1 MMILELGKE
10 IKMKVGTLT
19 WEYPPRVVGGIARH
33 CEGLAKALA
42 KQKHDVH
49 LFTLDF
55 PGSPDYEDV
64 NGVKIYRASTELG
77 HPNFLTWVLL
87 FNHFLSKKM
96 ADVTRSIDFDV
107 IHVHDWLAAF
117 SGISFK
123 HYLKKPMI
131 LTVHSTEVGRAQG
144 LHSPDSF
151 SINGIEWWSTYEAD
165 RVIVCSQSM
174 KNEICNHF
182 NLPENKVDI
191 IPNAINPEK
200 YQTFSDRGKVR
211 QRYGIGWG
219 EKLVL
224 CVGRLVPQK
233 GVEYFIRSIP
243 KIAKSFPEAKYI
255 IVGEGWSR
263 DLLEAEARASGYAH
277 NIRFTGFAPDKEVID
292 LMTSADVLVVPS
304 IYEPFGIVALEG
316 MATGVPVVAS
326 RVGGLAEVIDHDRNG
341 IFVYPR
347 SPDSIAWGI
356 GRVLS
361 DPDHSRWLTKNA
373 KEKLHK
379 AYSWEAVAMKTVEV
393 YKKVVE

>member
-1 MMILELGKE
+1 MGIPATGF
-10 IKMKVGTLT
+10 
-19 WEYPPRVVGGIARH
+19 VGGIARH
-33 CEGLAKALA
+33 CEGLARALV
-42 KQKHDVH
+42 QLNHEVH

-55 PGSPDYEDV
+55 PGAPSYEEMH
-64 NGVKIYRASTELG
+64 GVKVYRASTELG

-96 ADVTRSIDFDV
+96 ADASQKVDFDV
-107 IHVHDWLAAF
+107 MHIHDWLPAI

-123 HYLKKPMI
+123 HYLNKPMV
-131 LTVHSTEVGRAQG
+131 LPVHSTEVGRAQG

-151 SINGIEWWSTYEAD
+151 SINGIEWWSNYEAN

-174 KNEICNHF
+174 KDEICNHF
-182 NLPENKVDI
+182 NLPQSKVEV
-191 IPNAINPEK
+191 IPNAIDATQ
-200 YQTFSDRGKVR
+200 YHTDADRTEVR
-211 QRYGIGWG
+211 QRYGVGQN

-233 GVEYFIRSIP
+233 GMEYFIRAIP
-243 KIAKSFPEAKYI
+243 TIDKQFPEAKYV

-263 DLLEAEARASGYAH
+263 DILESEARITGL
-277 NIRFTGFAPDKEVID
+277 NNKIRFTGFLSDQAVID

-326 RVGGLAEVIDHDRNG
+326 NVGGLSEVIEHDRTG

-347 SPDSIAWGI
+347 SPESIAWGI
-356 GRVLS
+356 ERVLS
-361 DPDHSRWLTKNA
+361 DPDHAKRLAENA

-393 YKKVVE
+393 YKKVVQ

>member
-1 MMILELGKE
+1 
-10 IKMKVGTLT
+10 MKIGTLT

-33 CEGLAKALA
+33 CEGLGKALV

-55 PGSPDYEDV
+55 PGAPNYEEMDGIKV
-64 NGVKIYRASTELG
+64 YRASTELG
-77 HPNFLTWVLL
+77 HPNFLTWVLM
-87 FNHFLSKKM
+87 FNHFLSKRM
-96 ADVTRSIDFDV
+96 ADVTKTVDFDV
-107 IHVHDWLAAF
+107 MHVHDWLAAF

-123 HYLKKPMI
+123 HYLKKPI
-131 LTVHSTEVGRAQG
+131 VLTMHSTEVGRAQG

-151 SINGIEWWSTYEAD
+151 SINGIEWWATYEAD
-165 RVIVCSQSM
+165 RVIVCSHSM
-174 KNEICNHF
+174 KEEICNHF
-182 NLPENKVDI
+182 NLPREKVDI
-191 IPNAINPEK
+191 IPNAIDASNYEIPV
-200 YQTFSDRGKVR
+200 DRGAVR

-219 EKLVL
+219 EKLIL

-233 GVEYFIRSIP
+233 GVEYFIRAIP
-243 KIAKSFPEAKYI
+243 LIAKKYPEAKFI

-263 DLLEAEARASGYAH
+263 DLLEAEAQASGYA
-277 NIRFTGFAPDKEVID
+277 NKIAFTGFASDKQVIE

-326 RVGGLAEVIDHDRNG
+326 QVGGLAEVIDHDKTG
-341 IFVYPR
+341 VFVYPR
-347 SPDSIAWGI
+347 SPESLAWGI
-356 GRVLS
+356 DKVLS
-361 DPDHSRWLTKNA
+361 DPDHAKMLTKNA

>member
-1 MMILELGKE
+1 
-10 IKMKVGTLT
+10 MKVGTLT
-19 WEYPPRVVGGIARH
+19 WEFPPRVVGGIARH
-33 CEGLAKALA
+33 CEGLAKALV
-42 KQKHDVH
+42 KQNHDVH

-55 PGSPDYEDV
+55 PGSPDYEEMD
-64 NGVKIYRASTELG
+64 GVKVYRASTELG

-87 FNHFLSKKM
+87 FNHFLSKRM
-96 ADVTRSIDFDV
+96 ADTTKTVDFDV
-107 IHVHDWLAAF
+107 MHVHDWLAAF

-123 HYLKKPMI
+123 HYIKKPMV

-151 SINGIEWWSTYEAD
+151 SINGIEWWSTYEAN

-174 KNEICNHF
+174 KDEICNHF
-182 NLPENKVDI
+182 NIPEKKVDV
-191 IPNAINPEK
+191 IPNAIDPTK
-200 YQTFSDRGKVR
+200 YQTSADRGAVR
-211 QRYGIGWG
+211 QRYGVGWG
-219 EKLVL
+219 EKLIL

-233 GVEYFIRSIP
+233 GVEYFIRAIP
-243 KIAKSFPEAKYI
+243 AIAKSYPEAKYI

-263 DLLEAEARASGYAH
+263 DILEAEARASGHADK
-277 NIRFTGFAPDKEVID
+277 IKFTGFAPDKEVIE

-326 RVGGLAEVIDHDRNG
+326 NVGGLAEVIDHDRTG
-341 IFVYPR
+341 VFVYPR
-347 SPDSIAWGI
+347 SPESIAWGI
-356 GRVLS
+356 GKILS
-361 DPDHSRWLTKNA
+361 DPDHAKWLAKNA

-393 YKKVVE
+393 YRKVVE

>member
-1 MMILELGKE
+1 MNI
-10 IKMKVGTLT
+10 GTLT

-33 CEGLAKALA
+33 CEGLAKALV
-42 KQKHDVH
+42 KLNHKVH

-55 PGSPDYEDV
+55 PGTPNYEEID
-64 NGVKIYRASTELG
+64 GVKIYRASTELG
-77 HPNFLTWVLL
+77 HPNFLTWVLM
-87 FNHFLSKKM
+87 FNHFLSKRM
-96 ADVTRSIDFDV
+96 ADVTGKVNFDLM
-107 IHVHDWLAAF
+107 HVHDWLAAF

-123 HYLKKPMI
+123 HYLKKPMV
-131 LTVHSTEVGRAQG
+131 LTVHSTEIGRAQG

-151 SINGIEWWSTYEAD
+151 AINGIEWWATYESN
-165 RVIVCSQSM
+165 RVIVCSHSM
-174 KNEICNHF
+174 KDEICNHF
-182 NLPENKVDI
+182 NIPAEKVDV
-191 IPNAINPEK
+191 IPNAIDATK
-200 YQTFSDRGKVR
+200 YHSSSDRGLVR
-211 QRYGIGWG
+211 QRFGVGWG

-233 GVEYFIRSIP
+233 GIEYFIRAIP
-243 KIAKSFPEAKYI
+243 KIAQRFPEAKYI

-263 DLLEAEARASGYAH
+263 DILEAEARASGYAH
-277 NIRFTGFAPDKEVID
+277 KIKFTGFASDQDVIN
-292 LMTSADVLVVPS
+292 LMSSADVLVVPS

-326 RVGGLAEVIDHDRNG
+326 QVDGLAEIIDHERTG
-341 IFVYPR
+341 IFVFPR
-347 SPDSIAWGI
+347 SPESIAWGI

-361 DPDHSRWLTKNA
+361 DYDHAKWMVENA

>member
-1 MMILELGKE
+1 MVNRNME
-10 IKMKVGTLT
+10 VGTLT
-19 WEYPPRVVGGIARH
+19 WEFPPRVVGGIARH
-33 CEGLAKALA
+33 CEGLAQALV
-42 KQKHDVH
+42 KLGHDVH

-55 PGSPDYEDV
+55 PGSPEYEEME
-64 NGVKIYRASTELG
+64 GVKVYRASTELG

-96 ADVTRSIDFDV
+96 ADVTSKVDFDV
-107 IHVHDWLAAF
+107 MHVHDWLAAF
-117 SGISFK
+117 SGITFK
-123 HYLKKPMI
+123 HYTKKPMV
-131 LTVHSTEVGRAQG
+131 LTVHSTEIGRAQG

-151 SINGIEWWSTYEAD
+151 SINGIEWWSNYEAN

-174 KNEICNHF
+174 KDEICNHF
-182 NLPENKVDI
+182 NLPQNKVDV
-191 IPNAINPEK
+191 IPNAIDASK
-200 YQTFSDRGKVR
+200 YEIPVDRGAVR
-211 QRYGIGWG
+211 QRYGVGWG

-233 GVEYFIRSIP
+233 GVEYFIRAIP
-243 KIAKSFPEAKYI
+243 KIARRFPEAKYV

-263 DLLEAEARASGYAH
+263 DLLEGEARASGHADK
-277 NIRFTGFAPDKEVID
+277 IRFTGFASDIEVIN

-326 RVGGLAEVIDHDRNG
+326 QVGGLAEVIEHDKTG
-341 IFVYPR
+341 LFVYPR

-356 GRVLS
+356 GRILS
-361 DPDHSRWLTKNA
+361 DPDHARWIAENA

>member
-1 MMILELGKE
+1 
-10 IKMKVGTLT
+10 MKIGTLS
-19 WEYPPRVVGGIARH
+19 WEFPPRVVGGIARH
-33 CEGLAKALA
+33 CEGLAKA
-42 KQKHDVH
+42 QVQQGHDVH

-55 PGSPDYEDV
+55 PGSPEYEEMDGIKV
-64 NGVKIYRASTELG
+64 YRASTELG

-96 ADVTRSIDFDV
+96 ADITEKVEFDV
-107 IHVHDWLAAF
+107 MHVHDWLAAF
-117 SGISFK
+117 SGITFK
-123 HYLKKPMI
+123 HYTKKPMI
-131 LTVHSTEVGRAQG
+131 LTVHSTEIGRAQG
-144 LHSPDSF
+144 LHSADSF
-151 SINGIEWWSTYEAD
+151 SINGIEWWATYEAD
-165 RVIVCSQSM
+165 RVIVCSHSM
-174 KNEICNHF
+174 KDEICNHF
-182 NLPENKVDI
+182 NLPAKKVDV
-191 IPNAINPEK
+191 IPNAIDAAA
-200 YQTFSDRGKVR
+200 YQIPVDRGDVR
-211 QRYGIGWG
+211 QRYGVGWG

-233 GVEYFIRSIP
+233 GIEYFIRAIP
-243 KIAKSFPEAKYI
+243 QIARQHPEAKYV

-263 DLLEAEARASGYAH
+263 DLLEAEARASGHADK
-277 NIRFTGFAPDKEVID
+277 IQFTGFASDKEVIN

-326 RVGGLAEVIDHDRNG
+326 QVGGLAEVIDHEKTG

-356 GRVLS
+356 GKVLS
-361 DPDHSRWLTKNA
+361 DPDHAKCLTKNA

>member
-1 MMILELGKE
+1 
-10 IKMKVGTLT
+10 MKVGTLT
-19 WEYPPRVVGGIARH
+19 WEFPPRVVGGIARH
-33 CEGLAKALA
+33 CEGLTKALV
-42 KQKHDVH
+42 KQKHEVH

-55 PGSPDYEDV
+55 PGSPNYEEMD
-64 NGVKIYRASTELG
+64 GVKVYRASTDMG

-96 ADVTRSIDFDV
+96 ADVSQSVDFDV
-107 IHVHDWLAAF
+107 MHVHDWLAAF
-117 SGISFK
+117 SGITFK
-123 HYLKKPMI
+123 HYLKKPMV

-151 SINGIEWWSTYEAD
+151 SINGIEWWATYEAD

-174 KNEICNHF
+174 KNEICDHF
-182 NLPENKVDI
+182 NLPRDKVDV
-191 IPNAINPEK
+191 IPNAIDPTK
-200 YQTFSDRGKVR
+200 YQTSVDRGAVR
-211 QRYGIGWG
+211 QRYEVGWG

-233 GVEYFIRSIP
+233 GIEYFIRAIP
-243 KIAKSFPEAKYI
+243 LIARRHPEAKYV

-263 DLLEAEARASGYAH
+263 DILEAEARASRNADK
-277 NIRFTGFAPDKEVID
+277 IRFTGFASDKEVVD

-326 RVGGLAEVIDHDRNG
+326 RVGGLAEVIDHERTG

-347 SPDSIAWGI
+347 SPESIAWGI
-356 GRVLS
+356 DRILS
-361 DPDHSRWLTKNA
+361 DPDHAKWLAENA

-393 YKKVVE
+393 YRKVVE